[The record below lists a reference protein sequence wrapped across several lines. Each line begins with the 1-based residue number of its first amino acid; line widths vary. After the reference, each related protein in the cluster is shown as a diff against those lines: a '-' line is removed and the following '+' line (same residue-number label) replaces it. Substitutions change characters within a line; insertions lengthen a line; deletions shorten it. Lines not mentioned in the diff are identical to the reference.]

1 MKHTLAW
8 QDGDKVSIKYRDIHA
23 RTLSN
28 DVQYF
33 PPKERVY

>member
-1 MKHTLAW
+1 LAW
-8 QDGDKVSIKYRDIHA
+8 QKDKIVDVKYRNVHA